1 MTLLDGWAVAGDL
14 DLTRVSGPAGFVRNF
29 AVGTEGRI
37 GRKAFVRG
45 GLRLNTAGS
54 KEPVIAG
61 GASYALLGSVLIDAQ
76 VTGGSDRAQ
85 RGWGLAARFVY

>member
-1 MTLLDGWAVAGDL
+1 
-14 DLTRVSGPAGFVRNF
+14 
-29 AVGTEGRI
+29 
-37 GRKAFVRG
+37 
-45 GLRLNTAGS
+45 LRLNTAGS
-54 KEPVIAG
+54 RQPVIAG